1 MRLKAI
7 VISLFVLVTAAAFAQ
22 PSGYP
27 SQPLTFIVP
36 YGAGGM
42 TDVSSR
48 ILASAFEDR
57 LGQRVD
63 VVNRPGAGGYLGLTE
78 GLRED
83 ADGHTLIAVT
93 TDIFANT
100 VLLDR
105 DFELDS
111 VGFLGSFM
119 PQERVLF
126 SHVDKPFSTFEEFVE
141 YAKSNRVTFADGGA
155 LWSGNVVKAM
165 ALEAGLD
172 VAHIPFE
179 SGAAGSAALLGGH
192 VDIGETGVG
201 TAAWQAAKEGELN
214 ILAILSDGTLAPF
227 GYPEVENLEQKGFSN
242 VVRMYYGVAVSG
254 DVPEEVRIY
263 LESVLE
269 DILADPEIVASLEA
283 LDLTPR
289 FIGSAEYESIVTT
302 VLVEAAGLRDFL
314 AE

>member
-1 MRLKAI
+1 MRLKSFAAF
-7 VISLFVLVTAAAFAQ
+7 LFIAFVAVAFAQ
-22 PSGYP
+22 PAGYP

-48 ILASAFEDR
+48 ILASAFEAR

-63 VVNRPGAGGYLGLTE
+63 VVNRPGAGGYLGLSE

-100 VLLDR
+100 VLLER
-105 DFELDS
+105 DFDLAS

-126 SHVDKPFSTFEEFVE
+126 SPVDKPWTTFEEFVE

-165 ALEAGLD
+165 ALEGGLD
-172 VAHIPFE
+172 IAHIPFE

-201 TAAWQAAKEGELN
+201 TAAWQAAKEGDLN
-214 ILAILSDGTLAPF
+214 ILTILTDGTLEPF
-227 GYPEVENLEQKGFSN
+227 GYPEVENLEQKGYSN
-242 VVRMYYGVAVSG
+242 VVRMYYGIAVSG
-254 DVPEEVRIY
+254 DVPEEIRSY
-263 LESVLE
+263 LESVLQE
-269 DILADPEIVASLEA
+269 ILADPEFVASLEA
-283 LDLTPR
+283 LDLTPQ
-289 FIGSAEYESIVTT
+289 FVPADDYAAIVTT